1 MQLNDK
7 WRVLI
12 ADDEPW
18 IREGIRDAVSWE
30 RYYMEV
36 SAEAEN
42 GEEAFELALQHS
54 IDLLIVDLNMPIV
67 NGLNL
72 MKKLRQALPRCRFV
86 IVTGYDQFSYAQE
99 AIRLQV
105 DDYLLKPV
113 EPGQLD
119 KVLRNISSS
128 LASEKQK
135 QREQILAERHIQ
147 HNLGLLKVHF
157 FNNWIHGRV
166 RDEDV
171 HQQLECLQLPARM
184 PDMLGVVG
192 TGTLSLKSPAADRV
206 KEKAERFFEEEPE
219 KAVFSGDEHL
229 IGICLWRVLTE
240 AEQQA
245 FRDEMRAELQTGV
258 TFCFVN
264 LAETGQTVPQAY
276 QFCRKKAAQALD
288 VSPVVARAREY
299 MQKHFAERSFS
310 LKQTADAL
318 QVSPVYLS
326 RMMKRELGVT
336 FIQLLTEMRMQK
348 AVHLLKTTALPIH
361 DIAEQTGYDTQ
372 HYFSTV
378 FKKTMGASPNQY
390 RRMSTIER
398 TGGKL

>member
-1 MQLNDK
+1 MNDK

-157 FNNWIHGRV
+157 LTIGFTAGSGM
-166 RDEDV
+166 
-171 HQQLECLQLPARM
+171 RM
-184 PDMLGVVG
+184 C
-192 TGTLSLKSPAADRV
+192 TSSSN
-206 KEKAERFFEEEPE
+206 
-219 KAVFSGDEHL
+219 VFSFRRGCP
-229 IGICLWRVLTE
+229 ICSALSALG
-240 AEQQA
+240 
-245 FRDEMRAELQTGV
+245 L
-258 TFCFVN
+258 
-264 LAETGQTVPQAY
+264 
-276 QFCRKKAAQALD
+276 CR
-288 VSPVVARAREY
+288 S
-299 MQKHFAERSFS
+299 
-310 LKQTADAL
+310 
-318 QVSPVYLS
+318 S
-326 RMMKRELGVT
+326 R
-336 FIQLLTEMRMQK
+336 
-348 AVHLLKTTALPIH
+348 P
-361 DIAEQTGYDTQ
+361 
-372 HYFSTV
+372 
-378 FKKTMGASPNQY
+378 
-390 RRMSTIER
+390 RRIV
-398 TGGKL
+398 